1 LENKI
6 AKGEAMKIH
15 EYQAKQILSRYNIPV
30 QKGEVASSPEE
41 ARELAKNIGGMVV
54 VKAQVHAG
62 GRGKAGGVK
71 LAKTP
76 DEAEE
81 KAQAIL
87 GMNIKGSTVRRVL
100 VTQAADIAKEFY
112 LGVIIDRGAKGITL
126 MGSSEGG
133 VEIEEVAKN
142 NPEKIIRVTAD
153 PFLGLGDFQARE
165 LAFGMGI
172 NKDKINGFVTIAK
185 ELYRAFVENDAD
197 ILEIN
202 PLILNDK
209 GEWQALDAKMV
220 YDDNALYRHR
230 EAEDLRDLGEEDQ
243 AEIEARK
250 AGLSYVKLDGN
261 IGCVVNG
268 AGLAMATMDTLLLYG
283 GEPANF
289 LDIGGGAKAD
299 KVAAAIRIILSEPNV
314 KAILFN
320 IFGGITRGDD
330 VAKGIIGGLE
340 QIKTEVP
347 IVIRLVGTNSEEG
360 RKILEEANL
369 KSAETLAE
377 AAQKVV
383 NVAKE
388 RS

>member
-1 LENKI
+1 
-6 AKGEAMKIH
+6 MKIH

-30 QKGEVASSPEE
+30 QQGEVATSPEQ
-41 ARELAKNIGGMVV
+41 AREIAKNFGTMVV

-81 KAQAIL
+81 KAKAIL
-87 GMNIKGSTVRRVL
+87 GMDIKGSTVRKVL
-100 VTQAADIAKEFY
+100 VTKAADIAKEFY
-112 LGVIIDRGAKGITL
+112 LGAIIDRANKAVTL
-126 MGSSEGG
+126 MASAEGG
-133 VEIEEVAKN
+133 IEIEEVAKD
-142 NPEKIIRVTAD
+142 NPDAIIKMQAD
-153 PFLGLGDFQARE
+153 PFFGLQEYQARE
-165 LAFGMGI
+165 MAFKMGI
-172 NKDKINGFVTIAK
+172 AADKVPGFVTIAR
-185 ELYRAFVENDAD
+185 ELYRAFIENDAE

-202 PLILNDK
+202 PLILNEK
-209 GEWQALDAKMV
+209 GAWEALDAKMV
-220 YDDNALYRHR
+220 YDDNALYRQK
-230 EAEDLRDLGEEDQ
+230 ASEDLRDLGEEDPM
-243 AEIEARK
+243 EGEARK
-250 AGLSYVKLDGN
+250 AALSYVKLDGN

-268 AGLAMATMDTLLLYG
+268 AGLAMATMDSLKLYG

-289 LDIGGGAKAD
+289 LDIGGGAKAE
-299 KVAAAIRIILSEPNV
+299 KVTAALRIILSDSNV

-330 VAKGIIGGLE
+330 VALGIIAGLKE
-340 QIKTEVP
+340 IQTDVP
-347 IVIRLVGTNSEEG
+347 IVIRLVGTRSEEG

-383 NVAKE
+383 QIAKE
-388 RS
+388 RSQA

>member
-1 LENKI
+1 
-6 AKGEAMKIH
+6 MKIH

-30 QKGEVASSPEE
+30 QKGEVATTPEQASDIASS
-41 ARELAKNIGGMVV
+41 IGGMVV

-76 DEAEE
+76 DEAKE

-87 GMNIKGSTVRRVL
+87 GMDIKGSLVKKVL

-112 LGVIIDRGAKGITL
+112 LGVIIDRGHKGITI

-133 VEIEEVAKN
+133 VEIEEVAKT
-142 NPEKIIRVTAD
+142 NPEKIIKVLAD
-153 PFLGLGDFQARE
+153 PFLGLSDFQARE
-165 LAFGMGI
+165 LAFGMNI
-172 NKDKINGFVTIAK
+172 EYDKINAFVTIAK

-220 YDDNALYRHR
+220 YDDNALYRQKD
-230 EAEDLRDLGEEDQ
+230 AEGFRDLAEEED
-243 AEIEARK
+243 AENEARR
-250 AGLSYVKLDGN
+250 AGLSYVKLDGD

-268 AGLAMATMDTLLLYG
+268 AGLAMATMDSLKLYG

-289 LDIGGGAKAD
+289 LDIGGGAKAE
-299 KVAAAIRIILSEPNV
+299 KVTAAIRIILTDPNI

-330 VAKGIIGGLE
+330 VAKGIVAGLE
-340 QIKTEVP
+340 EIKTSVP

-360 RKILEEANL
+360 RRILESAGL
-369 KSAETLAE
+369 KSAETLSE

-383 NVAKE
+383 SVAKE
-388 RS
+388 QS

>member
-1 LENKI
+1 
-6 AKGEAMKIH
+6 MKIH

-30 QKGEVASSPEE
+30 QRGEVASSPEE
-41 ARELAKNIGGMVV
+41 AREIAKTIGGMVV

-87 GMNIKGSTVRRVL
+87 GMDIKGSTVRRVL
-100 VTQAADIAKEFY
+100 ITQAADIAKEFY
-112 LGVIIDRGAKGITL
+112 LGVIIDRGVRGITL

-133 VEIEEVAKN
+133 VEIEEVAKT
-142 NPEKIIRVTAD
+142 NPEKIIKVTAD
-153 PFLGLGDFQARE
+153 PFLGLSDFQARE

-172 NKDKINGFVTIAK
+172 ENDKINGFVTIAK

-220 YDDNALYRHR
+220 YDDNALYRHK
-230 EAEDLRDLGEEDQ
+230 EAEDLRDLGEEEQ

-250 AGLSYVKLDGN
+250 AGLSYVKLDGD

-283 GEPANF
+283 GKPANF

-299 KVAAAIRIILSEPNV
+299 KVAAAIRIILSEPKV

-330 VAKGIIGGLE
+330 VAKGIIAGLE
-340 QIKTEVP
+340 QVKTDVP

-388 RS
+388 RK

>member
-1 LENKI
+1 
-6 AKGEAMKIH
+6 MKIH

-133 VEIEEVAKN
+133 VEIEEVAKTS
-142 NPEKIIRVTAD
+142 PEKIIRVTAD

-172 NKDKINGFVTIAK
+172 EKDKINGFVTIAK

-230 EAEDLRDLGEEDQ
+230 EAEDLRDLGEEEQ

-250 AGLSYVKLDGN
+250 AGLAYVKLDGN

-299 KVAAAIRIILSEPNV
+299 KVTAAIRIILSDPKV

-330 VAKGIIGGLE
+330 VAKGIIAGLE
-340 QIKTEVP
+340 QIKTDVP

-360 RKILEEANL
+360 RKILEDANL

-383 NVAKE
+383 YVAKE

>member
-1 LENKI
+1 
-6 AKGEAMKIH
+6 
-15 EYQAKQILSRYNIPV
+15 
-30 QKGEVASSPEE
+30 
-41 ARELAKNIGGMVV
+41 
-54 VKAQVHAG
+54 
-62 GRGKAGGVK
+62 
-71 LAKTP
+71 
-76 DEAEE
+76 
-81 KAQAIL
+81 
-87 GMNIKGSTVRRVL
+87 VL
-100 VTQAADIAKEFY
+100 ITQAADIAKEFY

-133 VEIEEVAKN
+133 VEIEEVAKT
-142 NPEKIIRVTAD
+142 NPEKIIKVTAD
-153 PFLGLGDFQARE
+153 PFLGLGDYQARE

-172 NKDKINGFVTIAK
+172 APDKVNAFVTIAK

-230 EAEDLRDLGEEDQ
+230 EADDLRDLGEEEQ

-289 LDIGGGAKAD
+289 LDIGGGAKAE

-330 VAKGIIGGLE
+330 VAKGIIAGLE
-340 QIKTEVP
+340 QVKTDVP

-383 NVAKE
+383 NAAKE
-388 RS
+388 RK

>member
-1 LENKI
+1 
-6 AKGEAMKIH
+6 MKIH

-30 QKGEVASSPEE
+30 QRGEVASSPEE
-41 ARELAKNIGGMVV
+41 ARELAKTIGGMVV

-81 KAQAIL
+81 KAEAIL

-100 VTQAADIAKEFY
+100 ITQAADIAKEFY

-133 VEIEEVAKN
+133 VEIEEVAKT
-142 NPEKIIRVTAD
+142 NPEKIIKVTAD
-153 PFLGLGDFQARE
+153 PFLGLGDYQARE

-172 NKDKINGFVTIAK
+172 APDKVNAFVTIAK

-230 EAEDLRDLGEEDQ
+230 EAEDLRDLGEEEQ

-289 LDIGGGAKAD
+289 LDIGGGAKAE

-330 VAKGIIGGLE
+330 VAKGIIAGLE
-340 QIKTEVP
+340 QVKTDVP

-383 NVAKE
+383 NAAKE
-388 RS
+388 RK

>member
-1 LENKI
+1 
-6 AKGEAMKIH
+6 MKIH

-30 QKGEVASSPEE
+30 QKGEVATTPEQ
-41 ARELAKNIGGMVV
+41 AREIAKSFGTMVV

-76 DEAEE
+76 DEAET
-81 KAQAIL
+81 KAEAIL
-87 GMNIKGSTVRRVL
+87 GMDIKGSTVRKVL

-112 LGVIIDRGAKGITL
+112 LGAIIDRANKGITL

-133 VEIEEVAKN
+133 VEIEEVAKTD
-142 NPEKIIRVTAD
+142 PDKIIKVAAD
-153 PFLGLGDFQARE
+153 PFLGLSDYQARE
-165 LAFGMGI
+165 MAFSMGI
-172 NKDKINGFVTIAK
+172 EADKVNGFVTIAK
-185 ELYRAFVENDAD
+185 ELYRAFIENDAE

-220 YDDNALYRHR
+220 YDDNALYRQKG
-230 EAEDLRDLGEEDQ
+230 AEDLRDLTEEDPM
-243 AEIEARK
+243 ESEARK
-250 AGLSYVKLDGN
+250 AALAYVKLDGT

-268 AGLAMATMDTLLLYG
+268 AGLAMATMDSLKLYG

-289 LDIGGGAKAD
+289 LDIGGGAKAE
-299 KVAAAIRIILSEPNV
+299 KVTAALRIILSDSNV

-330 VAKGIIGGLE
+330 VAKGIIAGLKE
-340 QIKTEVP
+340 IQTDVP
-347 IVIRLVGTNSEEG
+347 IVIRLVGTRSEEG

-383 NVAKE
+383 SIAKE

>member
-1 LENKI
+1 
-6 AKGEAMKIH
+6 MKIH
-15 EYQAKQILSRYNIPV
+15 EYQAKQILNRYNIPV
-30 QKGEVASSPEE
+30 QKGEVATTPEE
-41 ARELAKNIGGMVV
+41 ARNIARATGGMVV

-81 KAQAIL
+81 KAEAIL
-87 GMNIKGSTVRRVL
+87 GMDIKGSTVRKVL

-112 LGVIIDRGAKGITL
+112 LGAIIDRARKGVTMI
-126 MGSSEGG
+126 GSSEGG
-133 VEIEEVAKN
+133 VEIEETAKTD
-142 NPEKIIRVTAD
+142 PDKIIRVLAD
-153 PFLGLGDFQARE
+153 PFLGLTEFQARE
-165 LAFGMGI
+165 LAFNMGI
-172 NKDKINGFVTIAK
+172 ENDKVNGLVTIAR
-185 ELYRAFVENDAD
+185 ELYRAFIENDAE

-202 PLILNDK
+202 PLILTDK
-209 GEWQALDAKMV
+209 GEWLALDAKMV
-220 YDDNALYRHR
+220 YDDNALYRQKA
-230 EAEDLRDLGEEDQ
+230 AEELRDLTEEDP
-243 AEIEARK
+243 AENDARK

-268 AGLAMATMDTLLLYG
+268 AGLAMATMDSLKLYG

-289 LDIGGGAKAD
+289 LDIGGGAKAE
-299 KVAAAIRIILSEPNV
+299 KVTAAIRIILSDPHVN
-314 KAILFN
+314 AILFN

-330 VAKGIIGGLE
+330 VAKGIVTGLE
-340 QIKTEVP
+340 QIKTTVP

-360 RKILEEANL
+360 RKILEGAGL

-383 NVAKE
+383 AVAKE
-388 RS
+388 QSQS

>member
-1 LENKI
+1 
-6 AKGEAMKIH
+6 MKIH

-30 QKGEVASSPEE
+30 QKGEVATTPEQ
-41 ARELAKNIGGMVV
+41 ARDIAKSMGTMTV

-81 KAQAIL
+81 KAEAIL
-87 GMNIKGSTVRRVL
+87 GMNIKGSTVRKVL

-112 LGVIIDRGAKGITL
+112 LGAIIDRAAKGVTL

-133 VEIEEVAKN
+133 VEIEEVAKTS
-142 NPEKIIRVTAD
+142 PEKIIRVLAD
-153 PFLGLGDFQARE
+153 PFLGLTDFQARE
-165 LAFGMGI
+165 LAFGMKI
-172 NKDKINGFVTIAK
+172 DADKVNGFVTIAK

-220 YDDNALYRHR
+220 YDDNALYRQKS
-230 EAEDLRDLGEEDQ
+230 AEELRDLTEEEP
-243 AEIEARK
+243 AENEARK
-250 AGLSYVKLDGN
+250 AGLSYVKLDGD

-268 AGLAMATMDTLLLYG
+268 AGLAMATMDSLKLYD

-289 LDIGGGAKAD
+289 LDIGGGAKAE
-299 KVAAAIRIILSEPNV
+299 KVTAAIRIILSDPNV

-330 VAKGIIGGLE
+330 VAKGIVAGLE

-360 RKILEEANL
+360 RKILEEAGL

-383 NVAKE
+383 SVAKE

>member
-1 LENKI
+1 
-6 AKGEAMKIH
+6 MKIH

-30 QKGEVASSPEE
+30 QRGEVASSPEE
-41 ARELAKNIGGMVV
+41 ARELAKTIGGMVV

-81 KAQAIL
+81 KAEAIL

-100 VTQAADIAKEFY
+100 ITQAADIAKEFY

-133 VEIEEVAKN
+133 VEIEEVAKTD
-142 NPEKIIRVTAD
+142 PEKIIKVTAD
-153 PFLGLGDFQARE
+153 PFLGLGDYQARE

-172 NKDKINGFVTIAK
+172 APDKVNAFVTIAK

-230 EAEDLRDLGEEDQ
+230 EADDLRDLGEEEQ

-289 LDIGGGAKAD
+289 LDIGGGAKAE

-330 VAKGIIGGLE
+330 VAKGIIAGLE
-340 QIKTEVP
+340 QVKTDVP

-383 NVAKE
+383 NAAKE
-388 RS
+388 RK

>member
-1 LENKI
+1 
-6 AKGEAMKIH
+6 
-15 EYQAKQILSRYNIPV
+15 
-30 QKGEVASSPEE
+30 
-41 ARELAKNIGGMVV
+41 
-54 VKAQVHAG
+54 
-62 GRGKAGGVK
+62 
-71 LAKTP
+71 
-76 DEAEE
+76 
-81 KAQAIL
+81 
-87 GMNIKGSTVRRVL
+87 
-100 VTQAADIAKEFY
+100 
-112 LGVIIDRGAKGITL
+112 
-126 MGSSEGG
+126 
-133 VEIEEVAKN
+133 
-142 NPEKIIRVTAD
+142 VTAD

-172 NKDKINGFVTIAK
+172 AKDKINGFVTIAK

-268 AGLAMATMDTLLLYG
+268 AGLAMATMDSLLLYG

-299 KVAAAIRIILSEPNV
+299 KVAAAIRIILSDPKV

-330 VAKGIIGGLE
+330 VAKGIIAGLE
-340 QIKTEVP
+340 QIKTDVP

-383 NVAKE
+383 YVAKE

>member
-1 LENKI
+1 
-6 AKGEAMKIH
+6 MKIH

-30 QKGEVASSPEE
+30 QRGEVASSPEE

-100 VTQAADIAKEFY
+100 ITQAADIAKEFY

-133 VEIEEVAKN
+133 VEIEEVAKVS
-142 NPEKIIRVTAD
+142 PEKIIRVTAD

-172 NKDKINGFVTIAK
+172 EKDKINGFVTIAK

-209 GEWQALDAKMV
+209 GAWQALDAKMV

-268 AGLAMATMDTLLLYG
+268 AGLAMATMDSLLLYG

-299 KVAAAIRIILSEPNV
+299 KVAAAIRIILSDPKV

-330 VAKGIIGGLE
+330 VAKGIIAGLE

-383 NVAKE
+383 YVAKE

>member
-1 LENKI
+1 
-6 AKGEAMKIH
+6 MKIH

-41 ARELAKNIGGMVV
+41 AREIAKTIGGMVV

-76 DEAEE
+76 DEAED

-112 LGVIIDRGAKGITL
+112 LGVIIDRVAKGITL

-133 VEIEEVAKN
+133 VEIEEVAKT

-153 PFLGLGDFQARE
+153 PFLGLGDYQARE

-172 NKDKINGFVTIAK
+172 DKDKINGFVTIAK

-202 PLILNDK
+202 PLILNEK

-220 YDDNALYRHR
+220 YDDNALYRHK
-230 EAEDLRDLGEEDQ
+230 EAEDLRDLGEEEQ

-289 LDIGGGAKAD
+289 LDIGGGAKAE
-299 KVAAAIRIILSEPNV
+299 KVAAAIRIILSESNV

-330 VAKGIIGGLE
+330 VAKGIIAGLE
-340 QIKTEVP
+340 QVKTDVP

-377 AAQKVV
+377 AAEKVV
-383 NVAKE
+383 KVAKE
-388 RS
+388 RN

>member
-1 LENKI
+1 
-6 AKGEAMKIH
+6 
-15 EYQAKQILSRYNIPV
+15 
-30 QKGEVASSPEE
+30 
-41 ARELAKNIGGMVV
+41 
-54 VKAQVHAG
+54 
-62 GRGKAGGVK
+62 
-71 LAKTP
+71 
-76 DEAEE
+76 
-81 KAQAIL
+81 
-87 GMNIKGSTVRRVL
+87 
-100 VTQAADIAKEFY
+100 
-112 LGVIIDRGAKGITL
+112 
-126 MGSSEGG
+126 
-133 VEIEEVAKN
+133 
-142 NPEKIIRVTAD
+142 
-153 PFLGLGDFQARE
+153 
-165 LAFGMGI
+165 
-172 NKDKINGFVTIAK
+172 
-185 ELYRAFVENDAD
+185 
-197 ILEIN
+197 
-202 PLILNDK
+202 
-209 GEWQALDAKMV
+209 MV

-268 AGLAMATMDTLLLYG
+268 AGLAMATMDSLLLYG

-299 KVAAAIRIILSEPNV
+299 KVAAAIRIILSDPKV

-330 VAKGIIGGLE
+330 VAKGIIAGLE
-340 QIKTEVP
+340 QIKTDVP

-383 NVAKE
+383 QVAKE

>member
-1 LENKI
+1 
-6 AKGEAMKIH
+6 MKIH
-15 EYQAKQILSRYNIPV
+15 EYQAKHILSRYNIPV
-30 QKGEVASSPEE
+30 QKGEVATTPEE
-41 ARELAKNIGGMVV
+41 AREIAKSIGGMVV

-81 KAQAIL
+81 RANAIL
-87 GMNIKGSTVRRVL
+87 GMNIKGSTVRKVL

-112 LGVIIDRGAKGITL
+112 LGAIIDRANKGITL

-133 VEIEEVAKN
+133 VEIEEVAKT
-142 NPEKIIRVTAD
+142 NPEKIIRVMAD
-153 PFLGLGDFQARE
+153 PFLGLCDYQARE
-165 LAFGMGI
+165 LAYGMGI
-172 NKDKINGFVTIAK
+172 ANDKVSGFVTIAK

-230 EAEDLRDLGEEDQ
+230 EAEDLRDLTEEEP

-250 AGLSYVKLDGN
+250 AGLSYVKLDGD

-268 AGLAMATMDTLLLYG
+268 AGLAMATMDSLKLYG

-289 LDIGGGAKAD
+289 LDIGGGAKAE
-299 KVAAAIRIILSEPNV
+299 KVTAAIRIILSDPNV

-330 VAKGIIGGLE
+330 VARGIIAGLQ
-340 QIKTEVP
+340 QIKTDVP

-383 NVAKE
+383 QVAKE

>member
-1 LENKI
+1 
-6 AKGEAMKIH
+6 MKIH

-41 ARELAKNIGGMVV
+41 AREIAKNIGGMVV

-100 VTQAADIAKEFY
+100 VTKAADIAKEFY
-112 LGVIIDRGAKGITL
+112 LGAIIDRGAKGITL

-133 VEIEEVAKN
+133 VEIEEVAKVS
-142 NPEKIIRVTAD
+142 PEKIIRVTAD

-172 NKDKINGFVTIAK
+172 EKDKINGFVTIAK

-299 KVAAAIRIILSEPNV
+299 KVAAAIRIILSDPKV

-330 VAKGIIGGLE
+330 VAKGIIAGLE
-340 QIKTEVP
+340 QIKTDVP
-347 IVIRLVGTNSEEG
+347 IVIRLVGTNSAEG

-383 NVAKE
+383 YVAKE

>member
-1 LENKI
+1 
-6 AKGEAMKIH
+6 MKIH

-230 EAEDLRDLGEEDQ
+230 EAEDLRDLGEEDL

-330 VAKGIIGGLE
+330 VAKGIIAGLE

>member
-1 LENKI
+1 
-6 AKGEAMKIH
+6 MKIH
-15 EYQAKQILSRYNIPV
+15 EYQAKQILGRYNIPV
-30 QKGEVASSPEE
+30 PKGEVASSPEE
-41 ARELAKNIGGMVV
+41 AREIAKNLGGPVV

-71 LAKTP
+71 LAKTA

-81 KAQAIL
+81 KAGAIL
-87 GMNIKGSTVRRVL
+87 GMTIKGSIVRKVL
-100 VTQAADIAKEFY
+100 IDPAADIAKEFY
-112 LGVIIDRGAKGITL
+112 LGAIIDRAAKGITL

-133 VEIEEVAKN
+133 VEIEEVAKES
-142 NPEKIIRVTAD
+142 PEKIVRVLAD
-153 PFLGLGDFQARE
+153 PFLGLGDYQARE

-172 NKDKINGFVTIAK
+172 APDKVNGFVTIAK
-185 ELYRAFVENDAD
+185 ELYRAFVENDAE

-202 PLILNDK
+202 PLILTGK
-209 GEWQALDAKMV
+209 GEWLALDGKMV
-220 YDDNALYRHR
+220 FDDNALYRHKAV
-230 EAEDLRDLGEEDQ
+230 EELRDLGEEEP
-243 AEIEARK
+243 AENEARK

-268 AGLAMATMDTLLLYG
+268 AGLAMATMDSLKLYG

-289 LDIGGGAKAD
+289 LDIGGGAKSE
-299 KVAAAIRIILSEPNV
+299 KVTAAIRIILTDSNV

-330 VAKGIIGGLE
+330 VARGIVDGLE
-340 QIKTEVP
+340 HIKTDVP
-347 IVIRLVGTNSEEG
+347 IVIRLVGTNSAEG

-369 KSAETLAE
+369 KSAETLME
-377 AAQKVV
+377 AARKVV
-383 NVAKE
+383 EVAKE

>member
-1 LENKI
+1 
-6 AKGEAMKIH
+6 MKIH

-76 DEAEE
+76 DEAED

-112 LGVIIDRGAKGITL
+112 LGAIIDRGEKGITL

-133 VEIEEVAKN
+133 VEIEEVART

-153 PFLGLGDFQARE
+153 PFLGLGDYQARE

-172 NKDKINGFVTIAK
+172 DKDKINGFVTIAK
-185 ELYRAFVENDAD
+185 ELYRAFVENDAE

-202 PLILNDK
+202 PLILTDK

-299 KVAAAIRIILSEPNV
+299 KVAAAIRIILSDPKV

-330 VAKGIIGGLE
+330 VAKGIIAGLE

-383 NVAKE
+383 QVAKE
-388 RS
+388 RN

>member
-1 LENKI
+1 
-6 AKGEAMKIH
+6 MKIH

-76 DEAEE
+76 DEAED

-133 VEIEEVAKN
+133 VEIEEVAKT

-172 NKDKINGFVTIAK
+172 AKDKINGFVTIAK

-230 EAEDLRDLGEEDQ
+230 EAEDMRDLGEEDQ

-330 VAKGIIGGLE
+330 VAKGIIAGLE
-340 QIKTEVP
+340 QIKTDVP

-383 NVAKE
+383 YVAKE

>member
-1 LENKI
+1 
-6 AKGEAMKIH
+6 MKIH

-30 QKGEVASSPEE
+30 QRGEVASSPEE
-41 ARELAKNIGGMVV
+41 AREIAKTIGGMVV

-87 GMNIKGSTVRRVL
+87 GMDIKGSTVRRVL
-100 VTQAADIAKEFY
+100 ITQAADIAKEFY
-112 LGVIIDRGAKGITL
+112 LGVIIDRGVRGITL

-133 VEIEEVAKN
+133 VEIEEVAKT
-142 NPEKIIRVTAD
+142 NPEKIIKVTAD
-153 PFLGLGDFQARE
+153 PFLGLSDFQARE

-172 NKDKINGFVTIAK
+172 ENDKINGFVTIAK

-220 YDDNALYRHR
+220 YDDNALYRHK
-230 EAEDLRDLGEEDQ
+230 EAEDLRDLGEEEQ

-250 AGLSYVKLDGN
+250 AGLSYVKLDGD

-283 GEPANF
+283 GQPANF

-299 KVAAAIRIILSEPNV
+299 KVAAAIRIILSEPKV

-330 VAKGIIGGLE
+330 VAKGIIAGLE
-340 QIKTEVP
+340 QVKTDVP

-388 RS
+388 RK